1 MATPTPHSDE
11 DTKVKDKAAAARPRQ
26 LPLSYSICVS
36 GAAAG
41 ETVMESAEAAR
52 VLGRT
57 IAESGHVLTTGATIG
72 LPYYAAVGAKEA
84 GGMSIGFSPASSLRE
99 HLRKYRLP
107 RDSFDFIN
115 FTGMNYVGRDLYL
128 IQSSDAVI
136 TVGGRFGSLH
146 EFTSALE
153 AHKPCGVLLGS
164 GGTADLIP
172 ELMRTLEPPEDDLVI
187 YDNDPA
193 RLVRKIVVILD
204 KKMDDI
210 RRQLERSD
218 QNWYLESSGSK
229 RAG

>member
-1 MATPTPHSDE
+1 MSPDLQELKHL
-11 DTKVKDKAAAARPRQ
+11 R
-26 LPLSYSICVS
+26 YSICVS

-41 ETVMESAEAAR
+41 ITVKTAHKLAAELGAA
-52 VLGRT
+52 
-57 IAESGHVLTTGATIG
+57 IADEGHILTTGATVG
-72 LPYYAAVGAKEA
+72 LPYFAAYAAKER
-84 GGMSIGFSPASSLRE
+84 GGTSIGFSPASSIIE
-99 HLRKYRLP
+99 HMRKYRLP
-107 RDSFDFIN
+107 HDVFDFIN

-172 ELMRTLEPPEDDLVI
+172 ELMKSLQAPANDLVV
-187 YDNDPA
+187 YETDPKK
-193 RLVRKIVVILD
+193 LVRRMIEILD
-204 KKMDDI
+204 KKYKAVHEQI
-210 RRQLERSD
+210 KRD
-218 QNWYLESSGSK
+218 QHWYLRRDLMQSPPP